1 MNKVQLI
8 GNLTK
13 DIELKNTTNG
23 KVVGKGSIATNR
35 SYIDQ
40 AGQKQT
46 ITQFHNFVVWNKQAE
61 TLAKW
66 TKKGN
71 KIYLEGE
78 ITYRDYTG
86 QDGIKKYFTEIVIS
100 GFEFLPNGQRPA
112 GDRDERD
119 QSNGNPHVASRE
131 EDWGNQDDVIEDE
144 EEIRVENIPF

>member
-13 DIELKNTTNG
+13 DIEIKNTNSG
-23 KVVGKGSIATNR
+23 KVVGSGSIATNR

-40 AGQKQT
+40 QGQKQT
-46 ITQFHNFVVWNKQAE
+46 ITQFHNFVVWGKQAE

-78 ITYRDYTG
+78 LTHRDYTG
-86 QDGIKKYFTEIVIS
+86 QDGIKRHFTEVAIS
-100 GFEFLPNGQRPA
+100 GFEFLPNGQPQAR
-112 GDRDERD
+112 
-119 QSNGNPHVASRE
+119 RE
-131 EDWGNQDDVIEDE
+131 EPQNNQDYSQPEQAGGYDDDE
-144 EEIRVENIPF
+144 IKVENIPF